1 MLLDPPTN
9 NTDHVLPTALATLAP
24 AQAQGSEDETTI
36 PGECSV
42 SGVQVVVIVL
52 VVVVVTAL
60 VSCVLGHSKMGARL
74 WSQRRTSRAARL
86 PPSPQHSQTI
96 LTPNTFTHSVF
107 PKLWRTGKDDRGGVP
122 AKTSRRRSRSR
133 TGSRV
138 LERMVEDQRALH
150 NMPPTNPVL
159 YVCEGMSGSV
169 GEAMAAARDRATRYQ
184 SVQQDF
190 ALGLPH
196 QVRRPDGEE
205 RRHCTIPNMKPYAAT
220 SDSQEAET
228 TREYIKPP
236 PNKTL
241 FDVPPRSYSMGM
253 LNRDWDVVSSG
264 MHPHQ
269 QHHHNHYS
277 APLDPAGS
285 AASSSSSSPS
295 SSWPS
300 WGSGDESSRGSP
312 RRVRKTLG
320 FGQKGS
326 PSLLSNCIA
335 PFTSPKNERAPQSP
349 QDGGRRANRHQGVLN
364 SGTLMSSQDQYC
376 PGGSTWS
383 DITTVS
389 VPCGSSHSPNYPS
402 GSGASQGTLGSGMGV
417 QGDPPH
423 LYEQSSQSGCSA
435 PADHELPPLYSE
447 VIENPTV
454 CRSVSRPSEQR
465 TNSGKI

>member
-9 NTDHVLPTALATLAP
+9 NTEHVLPTALATLAP
-24 AQAQGSEDETTI
+24 AQAQGSEDETTV
-36 PGECSV
+36 PGECT
-42 SGVQVVVIVL
+42 G
-52 VVVVVTAL
+52 
-60 VSCVLGHSKMGARL
+60 
-74 WSQRRTSRAARL
+74 
-86 PPSPQHSQTI
+86 
-96 LTPNTFTHSVF
+96 F
-107 PKLWRTGKDDRGGVP
+107 PELMEDRKDDRGGGGGGLP

-138 LERMVEDQRALH
+138 LERMIEDQQAQH
-150 NMPPTNPVL
+150 NMPPTMPVL
-159 YVCEGMSGSV
+159 YMCEGMSGSV
-169 GEAMAAARDRATRYQ
+169 AEAMAAARDRATRYQ

-205 RRHCTIPNMKPYAAT
+205 RRCTIPNMKPFAAT

-241 FDVPPRSYSMGM
+241 FDVPPRSYSMGV
-253 LNRDWDVVSSG
+253 LNREWDVAPGG
-264 MHPHQ
+264 MHLHQQQQ

-295 SSWPS
+295 TSWPS

-312 RRVRKTLG
+312 RRARKTLG

-335 PFTSPKNERAPQSP
+335 PFTSPKNERVPQSP
-349 QDGGRRANRHQGVLN
+349 QDGGRKANRHQVVLN
-364 SGTLMSSQDQYC
+364 TGTLLSSQDQYC
-376 PGGSTWS
+376 PAASTWA

-402 GSGASQGTLGSGMGV
+402 GSGTSQGTLGSGMGV
-417 QGDPPH
+417 PGDPPH

-435 PADHELPPLYSE
+435 PADHELPELYSE

>member
-96 LTPNTFTHSVF
+96 LTPNTFTHS
-107 PKLWRTGKDDRGGVP
+107 
-122 AKTSRRRSRSR
+122 
-133 TGSRV
+133 
-138 LERMVEDQRALH
+138 
-150 NMPPTNPVL
+150 VL

>member
-9 NTDHVLPTALATLAP
+9 NTEHVLPTALATLAP
-24 AQAQGSEDETTI
+24 AQAQGSEDETTV
-36 PGECSV
+36 PGECTV

-74 WSQRRTSRAARL
+74 WSQRRTSRAARP

-96 LTPNTFTHSVF
+96 LTPTTFTHS
-107 PKLWRTGKDDRGGVP
+107 
-122 AKTSRRRSRSR
+122 
-133 TGSRV
+133 
-138 LERMVEDQRALH
+138 
-150 NMPPTNPVL
+150 VL

-205 RRHCTIPNMKPYAAT
+205 RRCTIPNMKPFAPT

-253 LNRDWDVVSSG
+253 LNREWDVVPSG
-264 MHPHQ
+264 MHPHQQQQQ

-335 PFTSPKNERAPQSP
+335 PFTSPKNERVPQSP
-349 QDGGRRANRHQGVLN
+349 QDGGRRANRHQGVL
-364 SGTLMSSQDQYC
+364 STGTLLSSQDQYC
-376 PGGSTWS
+376 PAASTWA

-402 GSGASQGTLGSGMGV
+402 GSGTSQGTLGSGMGV
-417 QGDPPH
+417 PGDPPH

>member
-1 MLLDPPTN
+1 
-9 NTDHVLPTALATLAP
+9 
-24 AQAQGSEDETTI
+24 
-36 PGECSV
+36 
-42 SGVQVVVIVL
+42 
-52 VVVVVTAL
+52 
-60 VSCVLGHSKMGARL
+60 MGARL
-74 WSQRRTSRAARL
+74 WSQRRTSRAARP

-96 LTPNTFTHSVF
+96 LTPTTFTHS
-107 PKLWRTGKDDRGGVP
+107 
-122 AKTSRRRSRSR
+122 
-133 TGSRV
+133 
-138 LERMVEDQRALH
+138 
-150 NMPPTNPVL
+150 VL

-205 RRHCTIPNMKPYAAT
+205 RRCTIPNMKPFAPT

-253 LNRDWDVVSSG
+253 LNREWDVVPSG
-264 MHPHQ
+264 MHPHQQQQQ

-335 PFTSPKNERAPQSP
+335 PFTSPKNERVPQSP
-349 QDGGRRANRHQGVLN
+349 QDGGRRANRHQGVL
-364 SGTLMSSQDQYC
+364 STGTLLSSQDQYC
-376 PGGSTWS
+376 PAASTWA

-402 GSGASQGTLGSGMGV
+402 GSGTSQGTLGSGMGV
-417 QGDPPH
+417 PGDPPH